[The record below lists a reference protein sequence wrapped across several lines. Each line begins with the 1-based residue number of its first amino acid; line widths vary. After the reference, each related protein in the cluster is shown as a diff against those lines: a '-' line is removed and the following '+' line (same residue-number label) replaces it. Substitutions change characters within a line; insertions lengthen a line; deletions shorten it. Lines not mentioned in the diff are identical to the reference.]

1 MSHPYTAL
9 RTLTQRFNVSRE
21 HDSNL
26 RKLHSRFSRVLSFLL
41 LGFIVYGT
49 TVEAAHTHGGV
60 PASSVVHSSSFS
72 DPATDVQRSTPLL
85 GCGDCLIC
93 QLHQNFSATLI
104 SLPPSLSPAVIN
116 SQFVFSTKIS
126 LQSQTSA
133 PRSGRAPP
141 RVS

>member
-1 MSHPYTAL
+1 
-9 RTLTQRFNVSRE
+9 
-21 HDSNL
+21 L
-26 RKLHSRFSRVLSFLL
+26 RKSHSRFSRVLSFLL

-60 PASSVVHSSSFS
+60 PSRVVSSASFS
-72 DPATDVQRSTPLL
+72 DPATDAKGATPLV

-104 SLPPSLSPAVIN
+104 SLPPSVAPTSLS
-116 SQFVFSTKIS
+116 SQFIVSTTIP
-126 LQSQTSA
+126 LHAQTSA

-141 RVS
+141 QST